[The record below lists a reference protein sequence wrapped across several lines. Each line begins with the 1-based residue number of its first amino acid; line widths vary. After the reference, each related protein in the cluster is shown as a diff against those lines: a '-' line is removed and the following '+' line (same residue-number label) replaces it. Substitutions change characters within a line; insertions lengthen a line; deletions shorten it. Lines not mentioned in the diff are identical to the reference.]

1 MSRDRIDT
9 REALRLWL
17 IWRNWREV
25 ASRMVRENGQAYTTD
40 AVQAAVWRY
49 YRGRA

>member
-1 MSRDRIDT
+1 MRDRIDT

-25 ASRMVRENGQAYTTD
+25 ACRLIRPSGQTYTTT
-40 AVQAAVWRY
+40 AVSAAVWRY
-49 YRGRA
+49 YRGLA

>member
-1 MSRDRIDT
+1 MRDSIDT

-25 ASRMVRENGQAYTTD
+25 ACRLIRPSGQTYT
-40 AVQAAVWRY
+40 AEAARKAVWEY
-49 YRGRA
+49 HRGQR

>member
-1 MSRDRIDT
+1 MRDCIDT

-25 ASRMVRENGQAYTTD
+25 AERLIRPNGQAYTAD
-40 AVQAAVWRY
+40 SVQKAVWQY
-49 YRGRA
+49 YRGLR

>member
-1 MSRDRIDT
+1 MRDRIDT

-25 ASRMVRENGQAYTTD
+25 ACRLIRASGQIYTTE
-40 AVQAAVWRY
+40 ATRKAVWEY
-49 YRGRA
+49 HRGER

>member
-1 MSRDRIDT
+1 MRDRIDT

-25 ASRMVRENGQAYTTD
+25 ASRMCRESGQAYTFD
-40 AVQAAVWRY
+40 AVQKAVWQY
-49 YRGRA
+49 YRGQR

>member
-1 MSRDRIDT
+1 MRDRIDT

-25 ASRMVRENGQAYTTD
+25 ACRMCRDNGQTYTAD
-40 AVQAAVWRY
+40 AVQKAVWRY
-49 YRGRA
+49 YRGQA

>member
-1 MSRDRIDT
+1 MRDRIDT

-25 ASRMVRENGQAYTTD
+25 ASRMIRPSGQTYTTD
-40 AVQAAVWRY
+40 AVQKAVRRY
-49 YRGRA
+49 HRGQS

>member
-1 MSRDRIDT
+1 MRERIDT

-25 ASRMVRENGQAYTTD
+25 AARLIRSNGQAFTTD
-40 AVQAAVWRY
+40 AVQKAVWRY
-49 YRGRA
+49 YRGLA

>member
-1 MSRDRIDT
+1 MRDRIDT

-25 ASRMVRENGQAYTTD
+25 ACRLIRRNGQTYTHD
-40 AVQAAVWRY
+40 AVAKAVWRY
-49 YRGRA
+49 YRGNA

>member
-1 MSRDRIDT
+1 VRDTIDT

-25 ASRMVRENGQAYTTD
+25 AIRMCRDNGQAYTAEATRK
-40 AVQAAVWRY
+40 AVWQY
-49 YRGRA
+49 HRGER

>member
-1 MSRDRIDT
+1 MRDRIDT

-25 ASRMVRENGQAYTTD
+25 ACRLVRPNGQNYTHD
-40 AVQAAVWRY
+40 AVQKAVRRSD
-49 YRGRA
+49 RGQQ

>member
-1 MSRDRIDT
+1 MRDVIDT

-25 ASRMVRENGQAYTTD
+25 ACRLIRENGQTYTTD
-40 AVQAAVWRY
+40 AVQKAVWRY

>member
-1 MSRDRIDT
+1 MRGRIDT

-25 ASRMVRENGQAYTTD
+25 ASRMSRDNGMTYTFD
-40 AVQAAVWRY
+40 AVQKAVWQY
-49 YRGRA
+49 YRGQR

>member
-1 MSRDRIDT
+1 MRDRIDT

-25 ASRMVRENGQAYTTD
+25 ASRMIRPNGQTYTFD
-40 AVQAAVWRY
+40 AVAAAVWRY

>member
-1 MSRDRIDT
+1 MRDRIDT

-25 ASRMVRENGQAYTTD
+25 ACRMIRPSGQVYT
-40 AVQAAVWRY
+40 AEAARKAVWEY
-49 YRGRA
+49 HRGLR

>member
-1 MSRDRIDT
+1 MRDKIDT

-25 ASRMVRENGQAYTTD
+25 AYRLIRPSGQTYTTD
-40 AVQAAVWRY
+40 AVQKAVWRY
-49 YRGRA
+49 YRGLA